1 MEDFSILKTQGP
13 REAPDILLPRIRRRV
28 VIRRVYRVSTSLLLV
43 LMVFFS
49 LFLSQRTKQRPSFAV
64 QTEKAAHDSDIVDI
78 GSPFLQIGLE
88 DSGEVDKID
97 VAEAE
102 PILEI

>member
-1 MEDFSILKTQGP
+1 MEDFQILKTQGP

-28 VIRRVYRVSTSLLLV
+28 VVRRIYRVSASLILV

-49 LFLSQRTKQRPSFAV
+49 LFLVQRTKQGPPLAV
-64 QTEKAAHDSDIVDI
+64 QTEKAVQDSDIIDI
-78 GSPFLQIGLE
+78 GSPFLQIGVE
-88 DSGEVDKID
+88 DSGVVNEIEVAD
-97 VAEAE
+97 AE